1 MRDEDHRLPE
11 QKNTELDI
19 ETGTRCTKQT
29 ETTKKCREVSLAL
42 EKTTLSEFLDIAG
55 IIQLRRGGFGS
66 ECAAHPVSQR
76 VSRALKRKIEGSQ
89 ATGQFC
95 EAIPWRASTPVVD
108 EGASLTIRRITS
120 TIFILPKG
128 HVKRGRSN
136 LDISIRV
143 ENNAMYWTISFDIN
157 PSIWNNR
164 SETRFVNV
172 QTAPAGLDIQTQ
184 LIWQ

>member
-1 MRDEDHRLPE
+1 LRDEDHRLPE

-66 ECAAHPVSQR
+66 ECAAHP
-76 VSRALKRKIEGSQ
+76 